1 MGAFCKVIFHFKG
14 ELSIMKNEPRTI
26 LEERNVLRLNNE
38 ESNKLTR
45 ECLTTALMQLMKEK
59 SLDKITITELVKRSG
74 VSRTAF
80 YRNYSSKEDILVD
93 IRNYIA
99 ETSNSFLV
107 KPELKDNPRLW
118 FRECFKIVQDNADL
132 IRPILDAKLTLGDF
146 FKNQSVLDS
155 LYSTDNR
162 MNRYKNLAIEA
173 AFQRIMIVW
182 FDEGMI
188 ESVDEMASFCNDIFS
203 NYSIVT

>member
-1 MGAFCKVIFHFKG
+1 
-14 ELSIMKNEPRTI
+14 MKKEKRTI
-26 LEERNVLRLNNE
+26 LEEKNVLRLNNE

-59 SLDKITITELVKRSG
+59 PLDKITITELVARSG

-80 YRNYSSKEDILVD
+80 YRNYSTKEDILVD
-93 IRNYIA
+93 IRNAIA
-99 ETSNSFLV
+99 ETSYNLLLR
-107 KPELKDNPRLW
+107 PELKDDPFLW
-118 FRECFKIVQDNADL
+118 FKECFRIVQDNADL
-132 IRPILDAKLTLGDF
+132 IRPILDAKITLADF
-146 FKNQSVLDS
+146 FKNQSVFDL
-155 LYSTDNR
+155 LYPNNNR

-188 ESVDEMASFCNDIFS
+188 ESIDEMASFCNDAFRD
-203 NYSIVT
+203 YSILT

>member
-1 MGAFCKVIFHFKG
+1 
-14 ELSIMKNEPRTI
+14 MKKEKRTI
-26 LEERNVLRLNNE
+26 LEEKNVLRLNNE

-59 SLDKITITELVKRSG
+59 PLDKITITELVARSG

-80 YRNYSSKEDILVD
+80 YRNYSTKEDILVD
-93 IRNYIA
+93 IRNAIT
-99 ETSNSFLV
+99 ETSNNLLL
-107 KPELKDNPRLW
+107 KPELKDDPFLW
-118 FRECFKIVQDNADL
+118 FKECFRIVQDNADL
-132 IRPILDAKLTLGDF
+132 IRPILDAKITLADF
-146 FKNQSVLDS
+146 FKNQSVFDL
-155 LYSTDNR
+155 LYPNNNR

-188 ESVDEMASFCNDIFS
+188 ESIDEMASFCNDAFRD
-203 NYSIVT
+203 YSILT

>member
-1 MGAFCKVIFHFKG
+1 
-14 ELSIMKNEPRTI
+14 MKNEPRTI

-45 ECLTTALMQLMKEK
+45 ECLTAALMQLMKEK

-155 LYSTDNR
+155 LYPTDNR

-173 AFQRIMIVW
+173 AFQRIIIVW

>member
-1 MGAFCKVIFHFKG
+1 
-14 ELSIMKNEPRTI
+14 MKNEPRTI

-45 ECLTTALMQLMKEK
+45 ECLTAALMQLMKEK

-146 FKNQSVLDS
+146 FKNQSVSDS

-173 AFQRIMIVW
+173 AFQRIMIIW

>member
-1 MGAFCKVIFHFKG
+1 
-14 ELSIMKNEPRTI
+14 MKNEPRTI

-93 IRNYIA
+93 IRNSIA

-118 FRECFKIVQDNADL
+118 FRECFKIVQDNGDL

>member
-1 MGAFCKVIFHFKG
+1 
-14 ELSIMKNEPRTI
+14 MKNEPRTI

-146 FKNQSVLDS
+146 FKNQSVIDS

>member
-1 MGAFCKVIFHFKG
+1 
-14 ELSIMKNEPRTI
+14 MKNEPRTI

-45 ECLTTALMQLMKEK
+45 ECLTAALMQLMKEK

-188 ESVDEMASFCNDIFS
+188 ESVDEMASFCNDICS

>member
-1 MGAFCKVIFHFKG
+1 
-14 ELSIMKNEPRTI
+14 MKNEPRTI

-45 ECLTTALMQLMKEK
+45 ECLTTALVQLMKEK

>member
-1 MGAFCKVIFHFKG
+1 MLFCKVVFHFKG
-14 ELSIMKNEPRTI
+14 ELSITKNEPRTI

-93 IRNYIA
+93 IRNSIA

>member
-1 MGAFCKVIFHFKG
+1 
-14 ELSIMKNEPRTI
+14 MKNEPRTI

-45 ECLTTALMQLMKEK
+45 ECLTAALMQLMKEK

>member
-1 MGAFCKVIFHFKG
+1 
-14 ELSIMKNEPRTI
+14 MKNEPRTI

-45 ECLTTALMQLMKEK
+45 ECLTAALMQLMKEK

-107 KPELKDNPRLW
+107 KPELKDNSRLW

-173 AFQRIMIVW
+173 AFQRIIIVW

>member
-1 MGAFCKVIFHFKG
+1 
-14 ELSIMKNEPRTI
+14 MKNEPRTI

-93 IRNYIA
+93 IRNSIA

-155 LYSTDNR
+155 LYSADNR

>member
-1 MGAFCKVIFHFKG
+1 
-14 ELSIMKNEPRTI
+14 MKKEKRTI
-26 LEERNVLRLNNE
+26 LEEKNVLRLNNE

-59 SLDKITITELVKRSG
+59 PLDKITITELVARSG

-80 YRNYSSKEDILVD
+80 YRNYSTKEDILVD
-93 IRNYIA
+93 IRNSIA

>member
-1 MGAFCKVIFHFKG
+1 
-14 ELSIMKNEPRTI
+14 MKNEPRTI

-45 ECLTTALMQLMKEK
+45 ECLTAALMQLMKEK

-162 MNRYKNLAIEA
+162 MNIYKNLAIEA

>member
-1 MGAFCKVIFHFKG
+1 
-14 ELSIMKNEPRTI
+14 MKKEKRTI
-26 LEERNVLRLNNE
+26 LEEKNVLRLNNE

-59 SLDKITITELVKRSG
+59 PLDKITITELVARSG

-80 YRNYSSKEDILVD
+80 YRNYSTKEDILVD
-93 IRNYIA
+93 IRNAIT
-99 ETSNSFLV
+99 ETSNNLLL
-107 KPELKDNPRLW
+107 KPELKDDPFLW
-118 FRECFKIVQDNADL
+118 FRECFRIVQDNADL
-132 IRPILDAKLTLGDF
+132 IRPILDAKITLADF
-146 FKNQSVLDS
+146 FKNQSVFDL
-155 LYSTDNR
+155 LYPNNNR

-188 ESVDEMASFCNDIFS
+188 ESIDEMASFCNDAFRD
-203 NYSIVT
+203 YSILT

>member
-1 MGAFCKVIFHFKG
+1 
-14 ELSIMKNEPRTI
+14 MKNEPRTI

-146 FKNQSVLDS
+146 FKNQSILDS

>member
-1 MGAFCKVIFHFKG
+1 
-14 ELSIMKNEPRTI
+14 MKNEPRTI

-45 ECLTTALMQLMKEK
+45 ECLTAALMQLMKEK

-132 IRPILDAKLTLGDF
+132 IRPILDAKLTLGNF

>member
-1 MGAFCKVIFHFKG
+1 
-14 ELSIMKNEPRTI
+14 MKNEPRTI

-45 ECLTTALMQLMKEK
+45 ECLKTALMQLMKEK

-93 IRNYIA
+93 IRNSIA

-188 ESVDEMASFCNDIFS
+188 ESVDEMASFCNDIFIFIFFPDQIC
-203 NYSIVT
+203 NRNKEIN

>member
-1 MGAFCKVIFHFKG
+1 
-14 ELSIMKNEPRTI
+14 MKNEPRTI

-93 IRNYIA
+93 IRNSIA

>member
-1 MGAFCKVIFHFKG
+1 
-14 ELSIMKNEPRTI
+14 MKNEPRTI

-99 ETSNSFLV
+99 ETSNSLLV

>member
-1 MGAFCKVIFHFKG
+1 
-14 ELSIMKNEPRTI
+14 MKNEPRTI

-93 IRNYIA
+93 IRNSIA

-182 FDEGMI
+182 FDEGMS